1 MRKLTR
7 RPLSPKTMAT
17 LEERAETVRAAA
29 EEVRAAEVER
39 LWNLKAN
46 AAFDEIRAV
55 LKAMASGLERC
66 MYCED
71 SLGTDIEHFRP
82 KRHYLEYAFKWNNYL
97 LACSHCNSN
106 EKRDKFPLD
115 EHGQPLLI
123 DPTVDDPSEHLLLIP
138 LWGKFEHRTRKGE
151 ESIDVFGLSREALET
166 GRKDAW
172 YSLVNLIPRY
182 AAARH
187 QGDEE
192 FVQGVGNAIRRH
204 PFSSVLWHLLRVAK
218 LPGAPKLLRADC
230 LAALRE
236 FGDDLAIAAGLTP

>member
-17 LEERAETVRAAA
+17 LAERTEKIRAAT
-29 EEVRAAEVER
+29 EDTRAAEVEH
-39 LWNLKAN
+39 LWGLKAN
-46 AAFDEIRAV
+46 SAFEEIREV

-82 KRHYLEYAFKWNNYL
+82 KRHYPEHAFDWNNYL

-106 EKRDKFPLD
+106 EKRDRFPLD

-123 DPTVDDPSEHLLLIP
+123 DPTVDDPSEHLLLTP
-138 LWGKFEHRTRKGE
+138 TTGKFENRTRKGE
-151 ESIDVFGLSREALET
+151 QSIEVFGLARETLET

-172 YSLVNLIPRY
+172 YTLVGLIPRY
-182 AAARH
+182 AEARR

-204 PFSSVLWHLLRVAK
+204 PFSSVLWYLLRVAR

-230 LAALRE
+230 LAALRDYSGE
-236 FGDDLAIAAGLTP
+236 LAQAAGLTQ